1 MKRDGIWFYL
11 KYILLIAG
19 CFAFI
24 IVVKLPVMAATGT
37 VTYGSDSYQWDEGT
51 ENPIGI
57 YITGDETIASFEL
70 CVQYDPSRLEYVSGA
85 SEQQGNLLFIRGA
98 GSDQS
103 YRVMLYFRTR
113 RAGRTYI
120 GVVSASAL
128 TVEKE
133 VLVEQPPVTTVSGN
147 EQPPEPQIEMVADVF
162 SFGEFTSAP
171 VVVNAPVEEGSSYL
185 ADLAVEPVGLTD
197 FVPEISEYSIVVSA
211 DVDQLQVSYIPEDDE
226 AEVTVSDTSLQV
238 GDNTITIDV
247 VSGDKSTS
255 YTIHVLRQE
264 PVSTP
269 EPAAS
274 PSPEPVAPTDQDE
287 ALAASA
293 DVETGED
300 SSLESDEKISI
311 DWVAVMIA
319 IDKVSDII
327 LGISCV
333 AVLILGVGYVIHLF
347 KQRRLEAQQRVQQK
361 EAVKVINM
369 DQTVI
374 SVQDVTMKFKMAKD
388 EASSLKEQLIRTVK
402 KQNEY
407 TYLTALD
414 HVSFDVHQGDVIGII
429 GTNGSGKST
438 LLKIVSGALKPTSG
452 HVEVDRSK
460 VQILTLGTGFDMELT
475 ARENVY
481 LNGSI
486 IGYSKEY
493 IAEKYDDIVKF
504 AELEGFMDERMKNFS
519 SGMVS
524 RLGFAIATM
533 RDAPDILILD
543 EVLSVGDMFFR
554 KKSGERIREL
564 IHSGAT
570 VLIVSHSMGTIL
582 ENCNKVVWIEKGKF
596 KMMGD
601 PRKVCAAY
609 GKMEQE

>member
-1 MKRDGIWFYL
+1 MKSETIWFYL
-11 KYILLIAG
+11 RYTLLTVV
-19 CFAFI
+19 CLAFI
-24 IVVKLPVMAATGT
+24 MMVKLPVMAATGT
-37 VTYGSDSYQWDEGT
+37 VTYGSDSYQWEEGT

-57 YITGDETIASFEL
+57 YINGDETIASFEI

-85 SEQQGNLLFIRGA
+85 SEQRGNLLYIRGA
-98 GSDQS
+98 GDEQS
-103 YRVMLYFRTR
+103 YRIMLRFRTR
-113 RAGRTYI
+113 IAGRTN
-120 GVVSASAL
+120 VNVLSASAL

-133 VLVEQPPVTTVSGN
+133 VAVEPPVSVTVSGN
-147 EQPPEPQIEMVADVF
+147 EELPEPQIEMVAE
-162 SFGEFTSAP
+162 EFIFDAFTAAP
-171 VVVNAPVEEGSSYL
+171 VVVRAEGNSYL
-185 ADLAVEPVGLTD
+185 ADLALEPVGLTD
-197 FVPEISEYSIVVSA
+197 FFPETSEYNIEVPA
-211 DVDQLQVSYIPEDDE
+211 DVDELQVSYIPEDDE

-238 GDNTITIDV
+238 GENTITIEV
-247 VSGDKSTS
+247 RAGDSATS
-255 YTIHVLRQE
+255 YAIHVLRQE
-264 PVSTP
+264 PEPTP
-269 EPAAS
+269 EPVIS
-274 PSPEPVAPTDQDE
+274 PSPEPTMAPDGQDE
-287 ALAASA
+287 SLAASA
-293 DVETGED
+293 DPETDPEPEG
-300 SSLESDEKISI
+300 STQI
-311 DWVAVMIA
+311 DWVAVMIVLDRISDVILWISCIA
-319 IDKVSDII
+319 VSI
-327 LGISCV
+327 LGI
-333 AVLILGVGYVIHLF
+333 GYALHLF
-347 KQRRLEAQQRVQQK
+347 KQRRREVQQRAQQQ

-388 EASSLKEQLIRTVK
+388 EASSLKEQLIRTIK

-407 TYLTALD
+407 SYLTALE
-414 HVSFDVHQGDVIGII
+414 HVSFDVQQGDVIGII

-452 HVEVDRSK
+452 HVDVDRSK

-481 LNGSI
+481 LNGAI

-554 KKSGERIREL
+554 KKSGERIKEL

-570 VLIVSHSMGTIL
+570 VLIVSHSMDTIIK
-582 ENCNKVVWIEKGKF
+582 NCNKVVWIEKGKF

-601 PRKVCAAY
+601 PQKVCAAY
-609 GKMEQE
+609 GKMEKE

>member
-1 MKRDGIWFYL
+1 MKRDIMRFYL
-11 KYILLIAG
+11 KYMLLTVV
-19 CFAFI
+19 CLAFI
-24 IVVKLPVMAATGT
+24 LMVKLPVMAATGA
-37 VTYGSDSYQWDEGT
+37 VTYGSDSYQWEEGT

-57 YITGDETIASFEL
+57 YITGDETIASFEI
-70 CVQYDPSRLEYVSGA
+70 CVQYDPGRLEYVSGA
-85 SEQQGNLLFIRGA
+85 SEQRGNLLYIRGT
-98 GSDQS
+98 GNEQS
-103 YRVMLYFRTR
+103 YRVMLHFRTR
-113 RAGRTYI
+113 MAGRTNI
-120 GVVSASAL
+120 SVISASAL

-133 VLVEQPPVTTVSGN
+133 VPVEESVNTTVSGN
-147 EQPPEPQIEMVADVF
+147 EELPEPQMEMVAE
-162 SFGEFTSAP
+162 EFIFEAFMAAP
-171 VVVNAPVEEGSSYL
+171 IAVREEGSSYL
-185 ADLAVEPVGLTD
+185 ADLALEPVGLTD
-197 FVPEISEYSIVVSA
+197 FSPETSEYSIEVPT
-211 DVDQLQVSYIPEDDE
+211 DVDQLQVSYIPEDDD
-226 AEVTVSDTSLQV
+226 AEVTVSDTSLQI
-238 GDNTITIDV
+238 GENTITIEV
-247 VSGDKSTS
+247 RAGDASTS

-264 PVSTP
+264 PAATP

-274 PSPEPVAPTDQDE
+274 PSPEPTAASDEQDE
-287 ALAASA
+287 ALEASA
-293 DVETGED
+293 DPEED
-300 SSLESDEKISI
+300 PEPEAWAEI
-311 DWVAVMIA
+311 DWVPVMIVLDR
-319 IDKVSDII
+319 ISDVI
-327 LGISCV
+327 LWISCI
-333 AVLILGVGYVIHLF
+333 AVLILGIGYILHLV
-347 KQRRLEAQQRVQQK
+347 KERQQEAQQRAQRQ
-361 EAVKVINM
+361 EAVRVINM

-374 SVQDVTMKFKMAKD
+374 SVRDVTMKFKMAKD
-388 EASSLKEQLIRTVK
+388 EASSLKEQLIRTIK

-407 TYLTALD
+407 SYLTALE
-414 HVSFDVHQGDVIGII
+414 HVSFDVQQGDVIGII

-481 LNGSI
+481 LNGAI
-486 IGYSKEY
+486 IGYTKEY
-493 IAEKYDDIVKF
+493 IDEIFDDIVTF

-554 KKSGERIREL
+554 KKSGERIKEL

-570 VLIVSHSMGTIL
+570 VLIVSHSMDTIIK
-582 ENCNKVVWIEKGKF
+582 NCNKVVWIEKGKF

-601 PRKVCAAY
+601 PQKVCAAY

>member
-1 MKRDGIWFYL
+1 MKRDGLWIYL
-11 KYILLIAG
+11 KYVLLAVG
-19 CFAFI
+19 CMLFALE
-24 IVVKLPVMAATGT
+24 VKLPVMAATGV
-37 VTYGSDSYQWDEGT
+37 VTYGSDSYQWEEGT

-57 YITGDETIASFEL
+57 YVTGDEVIASFEI

-85 SEQQGNLLFIRGA
+85 SEQQGNLLYIRGA
-98 GSDQS
+98 GNEQS
-103 YRVMLYFRTR
+103 YRVMLHFRSLIT
-113 RAGRTYI
+113 GRTNI
-120 GVVSASAL
+120 SVVSASAL
-128 TVEKE
+128 TIEKP
-133 VLVEQPPVTTVSGN
+133 VLVEPPAVTTVSGN
-147 EQPPEPQIEMVADVF
+147 EQPLQPQIEMVAEAVA
-162 SFGEFTSAP
+162 FGAFTAAP
-171 VVVNAPVEEGSSYL
+171 IVVREESGSYL
-185 ADLAVEPVGLTD
+185 ADLTVEPVGLTD
-197 FVPEISEYSIVVSA
+197 FVPETMEYNLEVPTE
-211 DVDQLQVSYIPEDDE
+211 VDQLQVSYILEDDE

-238 GDNTITIDV
+238 GDNTITIEV
-247 VSGDKSTS
+247 KRGSNSTIYS
-255 YTIHVLRQE
+255 IHVLRHE
-264 PVSTP
+264 PEATP

-274 PSPEPVAPTDQDE
+274 SPPGPTTAPDGQDE
-287 ALAASA
+287 SLAASA
-293 DVETGED
+293 DPEIEGD
-300 SSLESDEKISI
+300 SGTEPEEKAGINWI
-311 DWVAVMIA
+311 TVMIVLDRA
-319 IDKVSDII
+319 SNVILCLSCFAVLG
-327 LGISCV
+327 LGIAYSV
-333 AVLILGVGYVIHLF
+333 HLL
-347 KQRRLEAQQRVQQK
+347 KQRRLEALQRAQQQ

-388 EASSLKEQLIRTVK
+388 EASSLKEQIIRTVK

-438 LLKIVSGALKPTSG
+438 LLKIVSGALEPTSG

-486 IGYSKEY
+486 IGYTKEY
-493 IAEKYDDIVKF
+493 IEEKYEDIVKF

-554 KKSGERIREL
+554 KKSEKRIKEM

-570 VLIVSHSMGTIL
+570 VLIVSHSMDTITK
-582 ENCNKVVWIEKGKF
+582 NCNKVVWIEKGKF
-596 KMMGD
+596 KMMGN
-601 PRKVCAAY
+601 PKKVCDAY
-609 GKMEQE
+609 GKLEQE

>member
-1 MKRDGIWFYL
+1 MKRDRMWFFW
-11 KYILLIAG
+11 KYILLTAG
-19 CFAFI
+19 GLVFLLAL
-24 IVVKLPVMAATGT
+24 KLPVMAATGA
-37 VTYGSDSYQWDEGT
+37 VTYGSDNYQWEEGA

-57 YITGDETIASFEL
+57 YITGDETIASFEI
-70 CVQYDPSRLEYVSGA
+70 CVQYDPGRLEYVSGA
-85 SEQQGNLLFIRGA
+85 SEQQGNLLYIRGS
-98 GSDQS
+98 GNDQS
-103 YRVMLYFRTR
+103 YRAMLHFRPR
-113 RAGRTYI
+113 MVGRTNLT
-120 GVVSASAL
+120 VVSASAL
-128 TVEKE
+128 TVEKA
-133 VLVEQPPVTTVSGN
+133 VLVNVPVTTVSGN
-147 EQPPEPQIEMVADVF
+147 EVLEPQIEMVAEQFVF
-162 SFGEFTSAP
+162 APFTAAP
-171 VVVNAPVEEGSSYL
+171 ITVRDESSSYL
-185 ADLAVEPVGLTD
+185 ADLTVDPVGLTGFD
-197 FVPEISEYSIVVSA
+197 PGIYEYNIEVAA
-211 DVDQLQVSYIPEDDE
+211 DVDQLQVSYISDDDE

-238 GDNTITIDV
+238 GENTITIEV
-247 VSGDKSTS
+247 RGRNNTTS
-255 YTIHVLRQE
+255 YTIHVLRPE
-264 PVSTP
+264 PSATP
-269 EPAAS
+269 EPAPTAQ
-274 PSPEPVAPTDQDE
+274 PTAVPQAPDE
-287 ALAASA
+287 SVEVSA
-293 DVETGED
+293 DPETEGD
-300 SSLESDEKISI
+300 PSLDPEETAI
-311 DWVAVMIA
+311 DKVAVMIVL
-319 IDKVSDII
+319 DKISDII
-327 LGISCV
+327 LCLSCI
-333 AVLILGVGYVIHLF
+333 AVSILGIGYVIHLF
-347 KQRRLEAQQRVQQK
+347 RQRRLESQQREQQQ

-374 SVQDVTMKFKMAKD
+374 SIKDVTMKFKMAKD
-388 EASSLKEQLIRTVK
+388 EASSLKEQLIRALK

-407 TYLTALD
+407 SYLTALD

-486 IGYSKEY
+486 IGYTKEY

-554 KKSGERIREL
+554 KKSGERIKEL

-570 VLIVSHSMGTIL
+570 VLIVSHSMDTIIK
-582 ENCNKVVWIEKGKF
+582 NCNKVVWIEKGKF
-596 KMMGD
+596 KMMGN
-601 PRKVCAAY
+601 PQKVCAAY
-609 GKMEQE
+609 GKLDQE